1 MITPMAQAAIA
12 ALNDICFT
20 GEEQRM
26 KEYTLSEE
34 QKKELLGKLEAAGLI
49 ILTNPEKPQ
58 AISSYKP
65 ARKSSEISLL
75 NILEATGE
83 HLNCN
88 YPTTEQFYM
97 RYGKAAQKLGV
108 VNHMTRMYLQEIK
121 LYEL

>member
-20 GEEQRM
+20 GEEHRI
-26 KEYTLSEE
+26 KEFTLSEE
-34 QKKELLGKLEAAGLI
+34 EKKELLAKLEVAGLI
-49 ILTNPEKPQ
+49 ILTDPGKPQ
-58 AISSYKP
+58 VISSYKP

-75 NILEATGE
+75 DILEATGE

-88 YPTTEQFYM
+88 YPTTEEFYM
-97 RYGKAAQKLGV
+97 RYGKAAQRLGV